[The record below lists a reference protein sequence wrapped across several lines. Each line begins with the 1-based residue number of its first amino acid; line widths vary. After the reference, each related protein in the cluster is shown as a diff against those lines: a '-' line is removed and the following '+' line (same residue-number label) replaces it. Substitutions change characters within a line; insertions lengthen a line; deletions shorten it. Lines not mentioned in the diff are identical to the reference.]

1 MVDIAPVDP
10 KTVKVPFPA
19 VLYGGFE
26 DGKCLGVGGL
36 VWAHERC
43 WLVLGFTAEGQTRP
57 VRIVRWAK
65 RMLRKA
71 EQLGETEVFSWRED
85 LPHSKKLLE
94 LIGLEFVAHETVTY
108 WDGTTAE
115 KEVWKWLIRLPSLP
129 SPPSEPLP
137 LQA

>member
-1 MVDIAPVDP
+1 MVEIAQVDP
-10 KTVKVPFPA
+10 KPAGVPFPA
-19 VLYGGFE
+19 ILYGGFE
-26 DGKCLGVGGL
+26 GDKCLGVGGL

-71 EQLGETEVFSWRED
+71 EQLGETEVFSWREE

-94 LIGLEFVAHETVTY
+94 LVGLSFMGHETVTY
-108 WDGTTAE
+108 WDGTTGQR
-115 KEVWKWLIRLPSLP
+115 EVWRWQPPAHSLQ
-129 SPPSEPLP
+129 SQRS
-137 LQA
+137 AA